1 MKTSSVAV
9 KTMKNSLLLPWPRD
23 HQSNANKYFNLTSI
37 FQIKN
42 IFFKTKFQD
51 QIGSTNAKFPKR
63 VSQTLRPWE
72 ETFGASIKL
81 LYKNTWYRFI
91 SFFFWSCT
99 IMIIKSYL
107 SLVDITCCVI
117 SVAFHLSYYQL
128 LQWCVS
134 CELYW
139 NGTSWSWQK
148 VIFNACI
155 WSFHP
160 E

>member
-1 MKTSSVAV
+1 MKTNSVAV
-9 KTMKNSLLLPWPRD
+9 KTMKNSLLLPWPRE

-42 IFFKTKFQD
+42 ILFKTKFQD

-91 SFFFWSCT
+91 SFFLILHDYDHKIIFKSCGHNMLCYICGFPPILLPAASVVCILWT
-99 IMIIKSYL
+99 VLEWHVLVLTKS
-107 SLVDITCCVI
+107 DI
-117 SVAFHLSYYQL
+117 
-128 LQWCVS
+128 
-134 CELYW
+134 
-139 NGTSWSWQK
+139 
-148 VIFNACI
+148 
-155 WSFHP
+155 
-160 E
+160 